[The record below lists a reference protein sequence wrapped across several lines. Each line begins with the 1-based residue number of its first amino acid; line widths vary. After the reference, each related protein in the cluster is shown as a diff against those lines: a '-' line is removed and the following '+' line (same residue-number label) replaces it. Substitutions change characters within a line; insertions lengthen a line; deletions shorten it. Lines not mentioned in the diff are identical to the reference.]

1 MCTNLFGRCTKIG
14 LTTYLF
20 RMMHIVKIRGG
31 KNMNKW
37 NIRQF
42 FYWCE
47 KNKHKISSIGI
58 AIIVVV
64 MAFCFVH
71 TEEATKMDIRD
82 MVIAIDPGHG
92 GFDPGKVGVTE
103 TLEKDINLGIA
114 NKVKRKLEKKGINV
128 VMTRTKDQ
136 ALCSD
141 GDTSKKTVD
150 MQNRVNLINESKAV
164 LAVSIHQNSFT
175 DSSVK
180 GAQVFYYS
188 ASEEGKKLA
197 GFIQTGL
204 KNVIQDDNH
213 RMEKANEDYYLLR
226 KVTCPIVIVE
236 CGFLSNEMEEALLCE
251 EDYQE
256 KVAKGIVSGIVEY
269 LK

>member
-1 MCTNLFGRCTKIG
+1 M
-14 LTTYLF
+14 
-20 RMMHIVKIRGG
+20 
-31 KNMNKW
+31 
-37 NIRQF
+37 
-42 FYWCE
+42 
-47 KNKHKISSIGI
+47 
-58 AIIVVV
+58 
-64 MAFCFVH
+64 
-71 TEEATKMDIRD
+71 
-82 MVIAIDPGHG
+82 
-92 GFDPGKVGVTE
+92 
-103 TLEKDINLGIA
+103 
-114 NKVKRKLEKKGINV
+114 
-128 VMTRTKDQ
+128 
-136 ALCSD
+136 
-141 GDTSKKTVD
+141 
-150 MQNRVNLINESKAV
+150 
-164 LAVSIHQNSFT
+164 
-175 DSSVK
+175 
-180 GAQVFYYS
+180 FYYS